1 MSIHAIVTVLDF
13 APDTWGPGT
22 RLVALALADR
32 VNQDGQAWPSLAD
45 IARRSGL
52 QTRMVRRHL
61 HLIEEDGWIRCEG
74 QRINGGGQPV
84 SNLWTWPTWTKVGG
98 QSSTVG
104 GRSPRSAPPVRGRG
118 VLQYR
123 QTVSSNHKSE
133 PLANR
138 VGNQ

>member
-13 APDTWGPGT
+13 APEHWGPAT

-61 HLIEEDGWIRCEG
+61 RLIEEDGWIRCEG

-84 SNLWTWPTWTKVGG
+84 SNLWTWLTWTQLGG
-98 QSSTVG
+98 NSSTGG
-104 GRSPRSAPPVRGRG
+104 GRSPSTAPLVRGRG

-123 QTVSSNHKSE
+123 QTLSSNHKRE
-133 PLANR
+133 PEANH
-138 VGNQ
+138 VGNR